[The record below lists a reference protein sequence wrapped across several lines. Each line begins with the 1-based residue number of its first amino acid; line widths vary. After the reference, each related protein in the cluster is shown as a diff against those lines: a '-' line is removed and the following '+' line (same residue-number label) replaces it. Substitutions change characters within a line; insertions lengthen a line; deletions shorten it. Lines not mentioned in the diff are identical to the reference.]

1 MSSREALPRAV
12 IMEEPEAPVVPRER
26 TRAEIDAERDAA
38 FDRDPHFQW
47 LLAQRDAAVVRI
59 RAAIKADQLATGAVS
74 ERVLNLIRAFKEDWQ
89 DFRFGDLISYD
100 AVFEDS
106 DRG

>member
-1 MSSREALPRAV
+1 MSSPEALPTAV
-12 IMEEPEAPVVPRER
+12 IMDEPGAPDVPRER
-26 TRAEIDAERDAA
+26 TRSEIDAARAA
-38 FDRDPHFQW
+38 EYDRDPHFQW
-47 LLAQRDAAVVRI
+47 LLAQRNAAVVRI
-59 RAAIKADQLATGAVS
+59 RAAIIADQQNGGVVS
-74 ERVLNLIRAFKEDWQ
+74 ERVLNLIRGFKEDWQ